1 MGAQEVPVAQEAMGQ
16 EEEER
21 TELPQVVGDR
31 MLRRM
36 AIFAGIPFAGSLL
49 FFPAFYYV
57 KVVLGVDVPSFVV
70 YAISVAGLGGSLLGI
85 SYGVLSTSWDPR
97 REGTFLGAAEFR
109 SNLPALMQRLG
120 RK

>member
-1 MGAQEVPVAQEAMGQ
+1 MPGLVQ
-16 EEEER
+16 
-21 TELPQVVGDR
+21 
-31 MLRRM
+31 
-36 AIFAGIPFAGSLL
+36 
-49 FFPAFYYV
+49 
-57 KVVLGVDVPSFVV
+57 VVLGVDVPSFVV